1 MLAYRHKSVQRGPY
15 LPAIGSGTRPARKSA
30 AMAHRQ
36 PPPRARHR
44 GRTRSCPAIAG
55 WQTSSCSNR
64 RAPLPAA
71 ARANMAK
78 RVTKARGN
86 PTPPPGPAVC
96 APVRHP
102 RTLLSLPA
110 GNPGVEPPSRA
121 VPSARHPRATGC
133 TGTSAAVSMDG
144 ATPESTGMET
154 SPSPSRS
161 CAKASPSPANRP
173 PLLPAK
179 GFRPLRFPRP
189 RPGAEAR
196 GGGPGGAPTPE
207 IPYRGLDLPGEWL
220 HPGLHVLLI
229 FRAKAS
235 AGRQGNG
242 QSAVAIRRTGLRST
256 AATVSGPH
264 ARPLGRGYTSCHIGG
279 GQEAVPRPA
288 MEGFR
293 TCLPRPPA
301 PAVRSPGARWVG
313 C

>member
-55 WQTSSCSNR
+55 WQTSSCSNG

-71 ARANMAK
+71 SRAK

-86 PTPPPGPAVC
+86 PTPPPGPAVR

-154 SPSPSRS
+154 SPSLSRS
-161 CAKASPSPANRP
+161 CAKASPSPASRP

-189 RPGAEAR
+189 RPGAGAR

>member
-71 ARANMAK
+71 SKAK

-110 GNPGVEPPSRA
+110 GSPGVEPPSRA

-133 TGTSAAVSMDG
+133 TGTSAAASMDG

-161 CAKASPSPANRP
+161 CAKAFPSPASCP

-189 RPGAEAR
+189 RPGAGAR

-301 PAVRSPGARWVG
+301 PVARSPGARWVG

>member
-71 ARANMAK
+71 SKAK

-110 GNPGVEPPSRA
+110 GSPGVEPPSRA

-133 TGTSAAVSMDG
+133 TGTSAAASMDG

-189 RPGAEAR
+189 RPGAGAR

-301 PAVRSPGARWVG
+301 PVARSPGARWVG